1 MKKIILIC
9 SLFFSQVFLFAQA
22 QTIDNII
29 KNFDTKI
36 FNSASSDAE
45 ISIGFISYGDSET
58 CGSVVPWFQSQ
69 IKQAVSKTRH
79 LTVITSSDLK
89 LEEQTIVTTRGAFG
103 GVAVAKNT
111 GTRKYILNGTY
122 YEVGNNVELIL
133 ELYDMENKLFASETA
148 IIPMSEIKDRKLSL
162 YPQNI
167 ELAEQVQKDFVNTES
182 EIEEAKNN
190 VIALPE
196 DNPKEFKS
204 LGNNSIV
211 ITAAM
216 LDKEYNLVNVLYPQD
231 IVQFMIATNKDSY
244 IALLCIDANGMKS
257 WLPIENNFIPA
268 GEVRTFPD
276 IANTVFKVV
285 DGVYGAE
292 QILVYASSS
301 PKGLPNQ
308 QSSGCYKEND
318 IQQITRGIV
327 AVAQDESEEYETSV
341 FKITYTVL
349 PHSTQ
354 ENSPDTERRNALLV
368 ANGSYSS
375 LSDLEKPIPEAKDLM
390 VALQELGFSVK
401 LIENASR
408 EEMLDALVDFGKILE
423 KQGGIGFFHYGG
435 HAVQVKEKNY
445 LIPSTADIE
454 DESRVAARAVDL
466 DEVMTSMVADTN
478 IVVLDSCRDNPLPA
492 SSSRSVSRGL
502 VASKIKPENS
512 IVVYS
517 AQAGSVALD
526 GVFTP
531 VFTKKIL
538 QKDKSLTDILIDVR
552 NEVYEKTD
560 RKQVPGEY
568 GQLMKQVYLAGKT
581 KIVEDSIVL
590 VEAKTTVKA
599 VTAPMRIT
607 SEMAGDVYLD
617 NVKTGSI
624 KAYGLWETE
633 CPVGLTTV
641 EIRGLEETLKKS
653 VVVKEGETTV
663 VEFKKTVEKTE
674 EPKPVVIQKP
684 FLTGEISGSVQIA
697 PEKKEK
703 KPSIFKLG
711 EDKLTGIHFW
721 LGTYYN
727 YSLFDVF
734 DLVSFASSPMSLG
747 ARMSLV
753 NVYIGGFEV
762 FLSHGYTYTQSGID
776 KHEYTFHEF
785 EPAMIQLGFNLGRF
799 AFRSGASYVMQWE
812 VLKPEQNVNGF
823 AGGKSLHLGI
833 GIPTDVLFR
842 LGNKAALFAE
852 YKPVIFPSDAIFRQS
867 FNTGIMVN
875 LFY

>member
-1 MKKIILIC
+1 MGNIFRAKRVL
-9 SLFFSQVFLFAQA
+9 LFVLVLLFVCLA
-22 QTIDNII
+22 
-29 KNFDTKI
+29 
-36 FNSASSDAE
+36 ASGQE
-45 ISIGFISYGDSET
+45 G
-58 CGSVVPWFQSQ
+58 
-69 IKQAVSKTRH
+69 
-79 LTVITSSDLK
+79 
-89 LEEQTIVTTRGAFG
+89 
-103 GVAVAKNT
+103 
-111 GTRKYILNGTY
+111 
-122 YEVGNNVELIL
+122 
-133 ELYDMENKLFASETA
+133 
-148 IIPMSEIKDRKLSL
+148 
-162 YPQNI
+162 
-167 ELAEQVQKDFVNTES
+167 
-182 EIEEAKNN
+182 
-190 VIALPE
+190 
-196 DNPKEFKS
+196 
-204 LGNNSIV
+204 
-211 ITAAM
+211 
-216 LDKEYNLVNVLYPQD
+216 
-231 IVQFMIATNKDSY
+231 
-244 IALLCIDANGMKS
+244 
-257 WLPIENNFIPA
+257 
-268 GEVRTFPD
+268 
-276 IANTVFKVV
+276 
-285 DGVYGAE
+285 
-292 QILVYASSS
+292 
-301 PKGLPNQ
+301 
-308 QSSGCYKEND
+308 
-318 IQQITRGIV
+318 
-327 AVAQDESEEYETSV
+327 
-341 FKITYTVL
+341 
-349 PHSTQ
+349 TQ
-354 ENSPDTERRNALLV
+354 ENPPVTERRNALLV

-408 EEMLDALVDFGKILE
+408 EEMLDALVDFGQILE
-423 KQGGIGFFHYGG
+423 EQGGIGFFHYGG
-435 HAVQVKEKNY
+435 HAVQVNGKNY

-454 DESRVAARAVDL
+454 DERRVVTRAVDL

-492 SSSRSVSRGL
+492 SSSRGGTRGL

-531 VFTKKIL
+531 VFTKRIL
-538 QKDKSLTDILIDVR
+538 QKDKTLTDVLIDVR

-560 RKQVPGEY
+560 GKQVPGEY

-581 KIVEDSIVL
+581 KIVEDSIVV

-607 SEMAGDVYLD
+607 SDMAGDVYLD

-653 VVVKEGETTV
+653 VVVKADEATV
-663 VEFKKTVEKTE
+663 VEFKKTVKKAE
-674 EPKPVVIQKP
+674 EPKPAATP
-684 FLTGEISGSVQIA
+684 SVQTA
-697 PEKKEK
+697 PVKKEE
-703 KPSIFKLG
+703 KPSIFKLD

-721 LGTYYN
+721 LGAYYN

-734 DLVSFASSPMSLG
+734 DVVSFASSPVSLG

-762 FLSHGYTYTQSGID
+762 FLSHGYTYTQSGIG

-812 VLKPEQNVNGF
+812 VLKPEKDGF
-823 AGGKSLHLGI
+823 AGGKSLHHGI

-842 LGNKAALFAE
+842 LGNKAALFAD
-852 YKPVIFPSDAIFRQS
+852 YKPVFFPKAAIFRQS
-867 FNTGIMVN
+867 FSAGMMVN